1 MGEAAVAD
9 SVPTLIPPRHRTT
22 ASETATVAI
31 VPTPDQPALRDGTL
45 MPADAHGGT
54 AHLKQIP
61 QPLALREK
69 ISAAVEKKVAGLDRT
84 EPLVRHR
91 IDAYAREVLADLK
104 LHEGYL
110 GWTMVVLSSAYWRG
124 HIEATPFER
133 RLLLLPHCM
142 RNEEVCPADYNE
154 FGLLCE
160 DCGACA
166 LTQWRAL
173 GREKGYQVLIAEG
186 SPIVLQLI
194 LQGKADAVLGIGCL
208 NSLEKALDKIL
219 MTGLPA
225 MAVPLHSSAC
235 HNTSTDEAWAL
246 AMIDTPYRPD
256 DRPAKTQ
263 VHLLRAAA
271 GMFESEELARLL
283 PRERSNGEATDNIG
297 SSLDTLPPI
306 ASTEI
311 LAREF
316 LTRGGKYFRPFITLA
331 AYDAL
336 TGGHGWGPNGNEYV
350 AGLPDSIKRVALA
363 IELFHKASLV
373 HDDIEDDDAFR
384 YGKETIHR
392 QRGTATAINVGDYLI
407 GLGYR
412 LVASQCDQLGAEAV
426 ADILAALS
434 QAHTRLCEGQG
445 AELAWRAGRDKALSP
460 LDALK
465 IYARKTAPAFEAALF
480 SGIRLAGPAGDY
492 REAAARVSRQL
503 GVAFQLR
510 NDLDDWTADPG
521 NKHHKGT
528 DVIGG
533 RPTVLWALALDA
545 SDETERPSLVPVS
558 DNESENEDLL
568 VRRIHD
574 LYCRTGAFSKARRL
588 VQKHAD
594 RAREVADTVEP
605 DSFRRLLH
613 YFVDT
618 ILGY

>member
-1 MGEAAVAD
+1 M
-9 SVPTLIPPRHRTT
+9 
-22 ASETATVAI
+22 AI
-31 VPTPDQPALRDGTL
+31 VPSPDQPALRDGVL
-45 MPADAHGGT
+45 AAADAHGGT

-61 QPLALREK
+61 QPLDLRET
-69 ISAAVEKKVAGLDRT
+69 IRAAVEAKVAGLDRT
-84 EPLVRHR
+84 QPLVRHR
-91 IDAYAREVLADLK
+91 IETYAREVLSNLE
-104 LHEGYL
+104 LPEVFL
-110 GWTMVVLSSAYWRG
+110 GWTMVILSTAYWRDR
-124 HIEATPFER
+124 IEATPFDR

-160 DCGACA
+160 DCGGCA
-166 LTQWRAL
+166 LTEWRAL

-225 MAVPLHSSAC
+225 MAVPLHSSSC

-246 AMIDTPYRPD
+246 GMIDTPYRPGD
-256 DRPAKTQ
+256 HPAKTQ

-271 GMFESEELARLL
+271 RMFEPEDLPRLL
-283 PRERSNGEATDNIG
+283 PRERSEWAPNDANDGTLE
-297 SSLDTLPPI
+297 SLPPI

-311 LAREF
+311 LAHEF
-316 LTRGGKYFRPFITLA
+316 LTRGGKFFRPFITLA

-336 TGGHGWGPNGNEYV
+336 TGGHGWGPNGEDHV
-350 AGLPDSIKRVALA
+350 AQLPEAVKRVALA

-384 YGKETIHR
+384 YGQETIHR
-392 QRGTATAINVGDYLI
+392 QHGTAAAINVGDYLI

-412 LVASQCDQLGAEAV
+412 LVATQRDQLDAETV
-426 ADILAALS
+426 ADILATLS

-445 AELAWRAGRDKALSP
+445 AELTWRSQRDRNLSP

-465 IYARKTAPAFEAALF
+465 IYALKTAPAFEAALF
-480 SGIRLAGPAGDY
+480 SGIRLAGPSHAY
-492 REAAARVSRQL
+492 REAAARFSRHL
-503 GVAFQLR
+503 GVAFQIR

-521 NKHHKGT
+521 NKREQGT
-528 DVIGG
+528 DVTGG
-533 RPTVLWALALDA
+533 RPTVLWALASEA
-545 SDETERPSLVPVS
+545 TPEAERPQLSTSPG
-558 DNESENEDLL
+558 DHKDQQEQ
-568 VRRIHD
+568 VRQIHQW
-574 LYCRTGAFSKARRL
+574 YCQTGAFSKSRRL
-588 VQKHAD
+588 IQKHAD
-594 RAREVADTVEP
+594 RAREVADAVEP
-605 DSFRRLLH
+605 ESLRHLLH

>member
-1 MGEAAVAD
+1 M
-9 SVPTLIPPRHRTT
+9 
-22 ASETATVAI
+22 AI
-31 VPTPDQPALRDGTL
+31 VPSPDQPVLRDGTL
-45 MPADAHGGT
+45 TAADAHGGT

-61 QPLALREK
+61 QPVDLREQ
-69 ISAAVEKKVAGLDRT
+69 IRAAVEEKVAGMDRT
-84 EPLVRHR
+84 QPLVRHR
-91 IDAYAREVLADLK
+91 IEGYTREVLADLN
-104 LHEGYL
+104 LPEGYL
-110 GWTMVVLSSAYWRG
+110 GWTMVILSSAYWRDR
-124 HIEATPFER
+124 IEATPFDR

-160 DCGACA
+160 DCGGCA

-208 NSLEKALDKIL
+208 NSLEKSLEKIL

-225 MAVPLHSSAC
+225 MAVPLHSSSC
-235 HNTSTDEAWAL
+235 HNTTTDEAWAL
-246 AMIDTPYRPD
+246 GMIDTPYRPSNQS
-256 DRPAKTQ
+256 AQTQ

-271 GMFESEELARLL
+271 GMFEPDQLPRLL
-283 PRERSNGEATDNIG
+283 PRERSGREHDH
-297 SSLDTLPPI
+297 SLDALPPI

-311 LAREF
+311 LAHEF
-316 LTRGGKYFRPFITLA
+316 LTRGGKFFRPFITLA

-336 TGGHGWGPNGNEYV
+336 TGGHGWGPNGEEHV
-350 AGLPDSIKRVALA
+350 AQLPDAVKRVALA

-384 YGKETIHR
+384 YGQETVHR
-392 QRGTATAINVGDYLI
+392 QHGTATAINVGDYLL

-412 LVASQCDQLGAEAV
+412 LVAAQRDELAAETV
-426 ADILAALS
+426 ADILAALG

-445 AELAWRAGRDKALSP
+445 AELAWRCQKDRDLSP

-465 IYARKTAPAFEAALF
+465 IYALKTAPAFEAALY
-480 SGIRLAGPAGDY
+480 SGIRLAGPAQTY
-492 REAAARVSRQL
+492 EEAAARFSRHL
-503 GVAFQLR
+503 GVAFQIR
-510 NDLDDWTADPG
+510 NDLDDWTVDAG
-521 NKHHKGT
+521 NKREQGT
-528 DVIGG
+528 DVLGG
-533 RPTVLWALALDA
+533 RPTVLWALALEA
-545 SDETERPSLVPVS
+545 SPEAERPNLNLPPGCAPK
-558 DNESENEDLL
+558 EQHER
-568 VRRIHD
+568 VRQIHD
-574 LYCRTGAFSKARRL
+574 LYCQTGAFSKARRL

-594 RAREVADTVEP
+594 RAREVADAVEP
-605 DSFRRLLH
+605 ESLQQLLH

>member
-1 MGEAAVAD
+1 M
-9 SVPTLIPPRHRTT
+9 
-22 ASETATVAI
+22 AI
-31 VPTPDQPALRDGTL
+31 VPSPDQPALRDGTL
-45 MPADAHGGT
+45 TAADARGGT

-61 QPLALREK
+61 QPVELRET
-69 ISAAVEKKVAGLDRT
+69 IHAALVEKVAGLDRT
-84 EPLVRHR
+84 QPLVRHR
-91 IDAYAREVLADLK
+91 IESYTREVLADLK
-104 LHEGYL
+104 LPEGYL
-110 GWTMVVLSSAYWRG
+110 GWAMVILSSVYWQDR
-124 HIEATPFER
+124 IEATPFER

-160 DCGACA
+160 DCGGCA

-173 GREKGYQVLIAEG
+173 AKEKGYQVLIAEG

-225 MAVPLHSSAC
+225 MALPLHSSSC

-246 AMIDTPYRPD
+246 EMIDTPYRPSSQ
-256 DRPAKTQ
+256 PAKTQ

-271 GMFESEELARLL
+271 GMFEPDELPRLL
-283 PRERSNGEATDNIG
+283 PRERSKRETDPPHDAP
-297 SSLDTLPPI
+297 LDSLPPI
-306 ASTEI
+306 ASTEM
-311 LAREF
+311 LAHEF
-316 LTRGGKYFRPFITLA
+316 LTRGGKFFRPFITLA

-336 TGGHGWGPNGNEYV
+336 TGGHGWGPKGEEHV
-350 AGLPDSIKRVALA
+350 AQLPDAVKRVALA

-384 YGKETIHR
+384 YGRETIHR
-392 QRGTATAINVGDYLI
+392 QHGTATAINVGDYLI

-412 LVASQCDQLGAEAV
+412 LVAAQRDELEAEIV
-426 ADILAALS
+426 ADVLAALG

-445 AELAWRAGRDKALSP
+445 AELAWRSQKDKALSP

-465 IYARKTAPAFEAALF
+465 IYALKTAPAFEAALF
-480 SGIRLAGPAGDY
+480 SGIRLAGPAHAYVD
-492 REAAARVSRQL
+492 ATSRFSRHL
-503 GVAFQLR
+503 GVAFQIR

-521 NKHHKGT
+521 NKREQGT

-533 RPTVLWALALDA
+533 RPTVLWALALEA
-545 SDETERPSLVPVS
+545 SQGAEIPNLDTPP
-558 DNESENEDLL
+558 DNDRNDQELQI
-568 VRRIHD
+568 RQIHD

-594 RAREVADTVEP
+594 RAREVADAVEP
-605 DSFRRLLH
+605 KSLQQLLH

>member
-1 MGEAAVAD
+1 M
-9 SVPTLIPPRHRTT
+9 
-22 ASETATVAI
+22 AI
-31 VPTPDQPALRDGTL
+31 VPTPPQPTLRDGTL
-45 MPADAHGGT
+45 TAADAYGGT
-54 AHLKQIP
+54 THLKQVP
-61 QPLALREK
+61 QPVELREQ
-69 ISAAVEKKVAGLDRT
+69 IRAAVDKKVAGLDRT
-84 EPLVRHR
+84 EPLARHR
-91 IDAYAREVLADLK
+91 IDTFARDVLADLD
-104 LHEGYL
+104 LPESYL
-110 GWTMVVLSSAYWRG
+110 GWTMVILSSAYWRDR
-124 HIEATPFER
+124 IEATPYRR

-166 LTQWRAL
+166 LSQWRAL
-173 GREKGYQVLIAEG
+173 ARDKGYQVLIAEG

-208 NSLEKALDKIL
+208 NSLEKAFDKIL

-235 HNTSTDEAWAL
+235 HNTSTDQAWAL
-246 AMIDTPYRPD
+246 EMIDTPYRPS

-263 VHLLRAAA
+263 FHLLRAAA
-271 GMFESEELARLL
+271 GMFESEELSRLL
-283 PRERSNGEATDNIG
+283 PSERGNGQANHDVAP
-297 SSLDTLPPI
+297 SSLDMLPPI

-336 TGGHGWGPNGNEYV
+336 TGGHGWGPNGSQYV
-350 AGLPDSIKRVALA
+350 AGLSDSIKRVALA

-373 HDDIEDDDAFR
+373 HDDIEDDDPFR

-392 QRGTATAINVGDYLI
+392 QHGTATAINVGDYLI

-412 LVASQCDQLGAEAV
+412 LVASERDQLGAEAV
-426 ADILAALS
+426 ADILAALGL
-434 QAHTRLCEGQG
+434 AHTRLCEGQG
-445 AELAWRAGRDKALSP
+445 AELAWRAGRDKALGP

-465 IYARKTAPAFEAALF
+465 IYALKTAPAFEAALF
-480 SGIRLAGPAGDY
+480 SGVRLAGPADAY
-492 REAAARVSRQL
+492 REMVSRFSRHL
-503 GVAFQLR
+503 GVAFQIR
-510 NDLDDWTADPG
+510 NDLDDWTADPA
-521 NKHHKGT
+521 NKHHHGT

-533 RPTVLWALALDA
+533 RPTVLWALALGA
-545 SDETERPSLVPVS
+545 ADEAERPILVS
-558 DNESENEDLL
+558 TADRNSQDDEQFL
-568 VRRIHD
+568 RRIHD
-574 LYCRTGAFSKARRL
+574 LYCRTGAFAKARRL

-594 RAREVADTVEP
+594 RARDVADAVTPE
-605 DSFRRLLH
+605 SFRQLLH

>member
-1 MGEAAVAD
+1 M
-9 SVPTLIPPRHRTT
+9 
-22 ASETATVAI
+22 AI
-31 VPTPDQPALRDGTL
+31 VPTPDQPVLREGTL
-45 MPADAHGGT
+45 PAAEAYGGT
-54 AHLKQIP
+54 AHLKQVP
-61 QPLALREK
+61 QPVELREA
-69 ISAAVEKKVAGLDRT
+69 IRAAVERHVAGLDRT

-91 IDAYAREVLADLK
+91 IDACAREILAQLG
-104 LHEGYL
+104 LPESYL
-110 GWTMVVLSSAYWRG
+110 GWTMVVFSSAYWRDR
-124 HIEATPFER
+124 IEATPFCR

-142 RNEEVCPADYNE
+142 RNEEVCPASYNE
-154 FGLLCE
+154 FGLVCE
-160 DCGACA
+160 DCGGCS
-166 LTQWRAL
+166 LSQWRAL

-235 HNTSTDEAWAL
+235 RNTSTDEAWAL
-246 AMIDTPYRPD
+246 AMIDTPYRPSCQPT
-256 DRPAKTQ
+256 RTQ

-271 GMFESEELARLL
+271 GMFEPQELARLL
-283 PRERSNGEATDNIG
+283 PAERGDGE
-297 SSLDTLPPI
+297 SSPEFLKSRSSALPPI

-316 LTRGGKYFRPFITLA
+316 LARGGKYFRPFITLA
-331 AYDAL
+331 SYDAL
-336 TGGHGWGPNGNEYV
+336 TGGHGWGPNGHEHI

-373 HDDIEDDDAFR
+373 HDDIEDDDPFR
-384 YGKETIHR
+384 YGKQTIHR
-392 QRGTATAINVGDYLI
+392 QHGMATAINVGDYLI

-412 LVASQCDQLGAEAV
+412 LVASQRDPLGAEAV
-426 ADILAALS
+426 ADILAALG

-445 AELAWRAGRDKALSP
+445 AELAWRAGGDKALGP

-465 IYARKTAPAFEAALF
+465 IYALKTAPAFEAALF
-480 SGIRLAGPAGDY
+480 SGIRLAGPADSC
-492 REAAARVSRQL
+492 RDAVARFSRHL
-503 GVAFQLR
+503 GVAFQIR
-510 NDLDDWTADPG
+510 NDLDDWTADPA
-521 NKHHKGT
+521 NKQHPGT

-533 RPTVLWALALDA
+533 RPTILWALALETATDA
-545 SDETERPSLVPVS
+545 QRGDLASGAEGRSESDER
-558 DNESENEDLL
+558 L

-574 LYCRTGAFSKARRL
+574 LYCRTGAFAKARRL

-594 RAREVADTVEP
+594 RARQVADAVQPE
-605 DSFRRLLH
+605 SFRKLLH

>member
-1 MGEAAVAD
+1 M
-9 SVPTLIPPRHRTT
+9 
-22 ASETATVAI
+22 AI
-31 VPTPDQPALRDGTL
+31 VPSPDQPVLRDGTL
-45 MPADAHGGT
+45 TAADAHGGT

-61 QPLALREK
+61 QPIDLRER
-69 ISAAVEKKVAGLDRT
+69 IRAAVEEKVAGLDRT
-84 EPLVRHR
+84 QPLVRHR
-91 IDAYAREVLADLK
+91 IESYTREVLANLN
-104 LHEGYL
+104 LPEGYL
-110 GWTMVVLSSAYWRG
+110 GWTMVILASAYWRDR
-124 HIEATPFER
+124 IEATPFDR

-154 FGLLCE
+154 FGLICQ
-160 DCGACA
+160 DCGGCA

-208 NSLEKALDKIL
+208 NSLEKSLEKIL

-225 MAVPLHSSAC
+225 MAVPLHSSSC

-246 AMIDTPYRPD
+246 GMIDTPYRPSHQS
-256 DRPAKTQ
+256 AQTQ

-271 GMFESEELARLL
+271 GMFEPDQLPRLL
-283 PRERSNGEATDNIG
+283 PRERSQPEHDH
-297 SSLDTLPPI
+297 SLNALPPI

-311 LAREF
+311 LAHEF
-316 LTRGGKYFRPFITLA
+316 LTRGGKFFRPFITLA

-336 TGGHGWGPNGNEYV
+336 TGGHGWGPNGEEHV
-350 AGLPDSIKRVALA
+350 AQLPDAVKRVSLA

-384 YGKETIHR
+384 YGQETVHR
-392 QRGTATAINVGDYLI
+392 QHGTATAINVGDYLL

-412 LVASQCDQLGAEAV
+412 LVAAQRDELAAETV
-426 ADILAALS
+426 ADILAALG

-445 AELAWRAGRDKALSP
+445 AELAWRSQKDRDLSP

-465 IYARKTAPAFEAALF
+465 IYALKTAPAFEAALY
-480 SGIRLAGPAGDY
+480 SGIRLAGPAQSY
-492 REAAARVSRQL
+492 EEAAARFSRHL
-503 GVAFQLR
+503 GVAFQIR
-510 NDLDDWTADPG
+510 NDLDDWTVDAG
-521 NKHHKGT
+521 NKREQGT
-528 DVIGG
+528 DVLGG
-533 RPTVLWALALDA
+533 RPTVLWALALEA
-545 SDETERPSLVPVS
+545 SSEAERPNLNLPPGCASK
-558 DNESENEDLL
+558 EQHEL
-568 VRRIHD
+568 VRQVHD
-574 LYCRTGAFSKARRL
+574 LYCQTGAFSKARRL

-594 RAREVADTVEP
+594 RAREVADAVEP
-605 DSFRRLLH
+605 ESLQQLLH